1 MSTNQTYSL
10 AVLLDDKRLKAI
22 KGTKL
27 EGLLT
32 SMFGGAIKAF
42 ILTVPADQ
50 SKTLLSEFPRARTD
64 ARGFLEELPVA
75 FKRAVFDEIVRAN
88 SIGPEVVRKV
98 IGRLAETKKDAASE
112 EEFLPA
118 PEL

>member
-1 MSTNQTYSL
+1 MSAAQTYSL
-10 AVLLDDKRLKAI
+10 AVLLDDRRLSAI
-22 KGTKL
+22 RGTKL

-50 SKTLLSEFPRARTD
+50 SKVLLSEFPRSRTD
-64 ARGFLEELPVA
+64 ARGFIEELPVA
-75 FKRAVFDEIVRAN
+75 FKRALFEEIVRSN
-88 SIGPEVVRKV
+88 SVGPEVTAKV
-98 IGRLAETKKDAASE
+98 IGRLAEVKKSAASE
-112 EEFLPA
+112 EEYLAP